1 MRNVD
6 RRGNKERSN
15 LKLLDEKQNLV
26 VLTEKNR
33 QESFFKVNRV
43 NDYIIETI

>member
-1 MRNVD
+1 MRDVD

-15 LKLLDEKQNLV
+15 LNLLDERQNLV
-26 VLTEKNR
+26 VLAEKNR